1 MPISHFYNYYIVGSA
16 CLLSCMF
23 AKLAM
28 ISNKR
33 TKKKKHVLSSCF

>member
-28 ISNKR
+28 ILNKR
-33 TKKKKHVLSSCF
+33 TISIFIMNIDMY